1 MFADDINLLSSHG
14 NNKDLFNNVN
24 TELSKMSVW
33 IKANKL
39 PLNEGKT
46 YYLFFYKSRQKDKT
60 SLTVSISVINGIVIE
75 RTTSIKFL
83 GILFDEHP
91 S

>member
-1 MFADDINLLSSHG
+1 MDQFWSTLYLIIYINDLYNTSNILQPMMFADDINLLSSHG

-46 YYLFFYKSRQKDKT
+46 
-60 SLTVSISVINGIVIE
+60 
-75 RTTSIKFL
+75 
-83 GILFDEHP
+83 
-91 S
+91 

>member
-1 MFADDINLLSSHG
+1 MMFADDINLLSSHG

-24 TELSKMSVW
+24 TELSRMSVW

-46 YYLFFYKSRQKDKT
+46 
-60 SLTVSISVINGIVIE
+60 
-75 RTTSIKFL
+75 
-83 GILFDEHP
+83 
-91 S
+91 